1 METKNGFEKRAEMI
15 RRKIINTTLEMLK
28 TWEPKRM
35 RVADIAKEAG
45 VSQVTIYNYFGSK
58 EKLIDQ
64 TFRSYLDMT
73 IERFERFMDRPR
85 SVRDFIHFS
94 MEMER
99 EQYSAFRPEQI
110 KTLMIDDQEMFGY
123 VQERYAGTV
132 LPLMIKLVED
142 GKASGEISPKVSV
155 NAVLAYMNMYI
166 RSSSELLELAQ
177 KQEDLNAF
185 LDELTHLFFYGLCGR
200 EE

>member
-166 RSSSELLELAQ
+166 HSSSELLELAQ
-177 KQEDLNAF
+177 KQEDLNSF

>member
-1 METKNGFEKRAEMI
+1 
-15 RRKIINTTLEMLK
+15 
-28 TWEPKRM
+28 
-35 RVADIAKEAG
+35 
-45 VSQVTIYNYFGSK
+45 
-58 EKLIDQ
+58 
-64 TFRSYLDMT
+64 
-73 IERFERFMDRPR
+73 
-85 SVRDFIHFS
+85 
-94 MEMER
+94 
-99 EQYSAFRPEQI
+99 
-110 KTLMIDDQEMFGY
+110 MIDDQEMFGY

>member
-73 IERFERFMDRPR
+73 IERFERFMDKPR

>member
-1 METKNGFEKRAEMI
+1 
-15 RRKIINTTLEMLK
+15 
-28 TWEPKRM
+28 
-35 RVADIAKEAG
+35 
-45 VSQVTIYNYFGSK
+45 
-58 EKLIDQ
+58 
-64 TFRSYLDMT
+64 MT

>member
-85 SVRDFIHFS
+85 SVRDFIHF
-94 MEMER
+94 
-99 EQYSAFRPEQI
+99 
-110 KTLMIDDQEMFGY
+110 
-123 VQERYAGTV
+123 
-132 LPLMIKLVED
+132 
-142 GKASGEISPKVSV
+142 
-155 NAVLAYMNMYI
+155 
-166 RSSSELLELAQ
+166 
-177 KQEDLNAF
+177 
-185 LDELTHLFFYGLCGR
+185 
-200 EE
+200 

>member
-185 LDELTHLFFYGLCGR
+185 LDELTHLFFYGLCGL